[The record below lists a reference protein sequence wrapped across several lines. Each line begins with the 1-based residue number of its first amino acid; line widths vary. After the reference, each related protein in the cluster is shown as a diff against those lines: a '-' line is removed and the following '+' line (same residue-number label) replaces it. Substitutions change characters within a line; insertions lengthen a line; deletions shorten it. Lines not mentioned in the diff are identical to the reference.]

1 MDMRSGG
8 AIAALVIVVA
18 VGYFIYKA
26 QFTKGPTGGAPP
38 QQVIDVAGVRN
49 DLIAIAQAERL
60 YLASHGTYA
69 TIDQL
74 RQDGSIAFSGV
85 NRRGYNYTV
94 NLQGGQSFTVVATP
108 TDPAKEGWP
117 TLSVNE
123 TMQISQP

>member
-69 TIDQL
+69 TLDQL
-74 RQDGSIAFSGV
+74 RQDGAIAFSGV
-85 NRRGYNYTV
+85 NRRGYNYRV
-94 NLQGGQSFTVVATP
+94 HFQGGQSFTVVATP